1 MEVNKIDIK
10 TALQKLIDGNKR
22 YVSGNAVHP
31 NQTAER
37 RAAVAD
43 APNPFAVI
51 LSCADA
57 RVPPEIIFDCG
68 IGDLFVVRNAGNL
81 VNDEVLGSIEYAVKY
96 FGTRLIIVMGHTKC
110 GAVSSAVQGGKF
122 PGHIPALVNAILP
135 AVKIAKGQSGDL
147 VENSVIENVNLVVN
161 KLKSSGPVLEQFIET
176 GGLQIIGACYDMD
189 SGDVVLNK

>member
-1 MEVNKIDIK
+1 MEATKIDIK
-10 TALQKLIDGNKR
+10 TALQNLIDGNKR
-22 YVSGNAVHP
+22 YISGNAIHP

-96 FGTRLIIVMGHTKC
+96 FGTRLIVVMGHTRC
-110 GAVSSAVQGGKF
+110 GAVSSAVQGGEF
-122 PGHIPALVNAILP
+122 PGHISALVNAILP
-135 AVKIAKGQSGDL
+135 AVKLAKEQPGDL
-147 VENSVIENVNLVVN
+147 VENSVIANVNLVVN

-189 SGDVVLNK
+189 SGYVVLNK

>member
-1 MEVNKIDIK
+1 MEINKIDTK

-22 YVSGNAVHP
+22 YTSGNAVHP

-96 FGTRLIIVMGHTKC
+96 FGTRLIMVMGHTRC
-110 GAVSSAVQGGKF
+110 GAVSSAVQGGEF

-135 AVKIAKGQSGDL
+135 AVKLAKEQPGDL
-147 VENSVIENVNLVVN
+147 VENTVHANVNLVVD

-176 GGLQIIGACYDMD
+176 DGLQIIGACYDMD